1 LRATSRNGCRFG
13 SNGARRER
21 RLRHLKHWKAD
32 DVATPPHHFK
42 EESLMSIFGTIVSK
56 IFGTA
61 RPAETL
67 PAEPVAP
74 APADASA
81 GTSARTSGAPVSA
94 ALADVDVA
102 AVMDQLAAASPQQLD
117 WRRSIVDL
125 MKLLDVDSSLE
136 HRKALAG
143 ELKYGGEMNDSVSM
157 NIWLHKQL
165 MTALAANGGK
175 LPAGLA
181 S

>member
-1 LRATSRNGCRFG
+1 
-13 SNGARRER
+13 
-21 RLRHLKHWKAD
+21 
-32 DVATPPHHFK
+32 
-42 EESLMSIFGTIVSK
+42 MSIFGTIVSK
-56 IFGTA
+56 IFGKA
-61 RPAETL
+61 KPAETL
-67 PAEPVAP
+67 PAEPIAP
-74 APADASA
+74 APAEASA
-81 GTSARTSGAPVSA
+81 GAPVST

-102 AVMDQLAAASPQQLD
+102 AVMDQLAAANPQKLD

-136 HRKALAG
+136 HRKQLAG
-143 ELKYGGEMNDSVSM
+143 ELKYGGDTNDSASM

-175 LPAGLA
+175 LPADLT

>member
-1 LRATSRNGCRFG
+1 
-13 SNGARRER
+13 
-21 RLRHLKHWKAD
+21 
-32 DVATPPHHFK
+32 
-42 EESLMSIFGTIVSK
+42 MSIFGTIVSK
-56 IFGTA
+56 IFGKA
-61 RPAETL
+61 KPAETL

-74 APADASA
+74 APGDASA
-81 GTSARTSGAPVSA
+81 GAPVAAVST

-102 AVMDQLAAASPQQLD
+102 AVMDQLAAANPQKLD

-136 HRKALAG
+136 HRKQLAG
-143 ELKYGGEMNDSVSM
+143 ELKYGGDTNDSASM

-175 LPAGLA
+175 LPADLA
-181 S
+181 N